1 MNDLKDMTIFSSTHQ
16 VRWDNLDPNGHLRNS
31 AYLDLSVQAR
41 FDFFAA
47 GGFTPAEF
55 ARHGVGPVV
64 LSETLTY
71 KRECFLLETL
81 RIEVRITRLKED
93 GSRFSLATDI
103 YKADGELAAQVSVD
117 AAVFHLAKRR
127 IGPAPGPMLEILRAG
142 LVQSESKNREST

>member
-1 MNDLKDMTIFSSTHQ
+1 MKNFSSEHR
-16 VRWDNLDPNGHLRNS
+16 VRWDNLDANGHMRNS

-71 KRECFLLETL
+71 KQECFLLETL
-81 RIEVRITRLKED
+81 RIEVRITQIKED
-93 GSRFSLATDI
+93 GSRFSLVTDI
-103 YKADGELAAQVSVD
+103 YKSGGELAATVSVD
-117 AAVFHLAKRR
+117 AAVFHLSRRR
-127 IGPAPGPMLEILRAG
+127 IGPAPESMLEILKSG
-142 LVQSESKNREST
+142 LATPDQENPESA

>member
-1 MNDLKDMTIFSSTHQ
+1 MKTFFSEHQ
-16 VRWDNLDPNGHLRNS
+16 VRWDNLDANGHMRNS

-71 KRECFLLETL
+71 KQECFLLETL
-81 RIEVRITRLKED
+81 RIEVRITQIKED
-93 GSRFSLATDI
+93 GSRFSLVTDI
-103 YKADGELAAQVSVD
+103 YKPGGELAATVSVD
-117 AAVFHLAKRR
+117 AAVFHLSRRR
-127 IGPAPGPMLEILRAG
+127 IGPAPEPMLEILKSG
-142 LVQSESKNREST
+142 LANPDQENPESA

>member
-1 MNDLKDMTIFSSTHQ
+1 MKNFSSEHR
-16 VRWDNLDPNGHLRNS
+16 VRWDNLDANGHMRNS

-71 KRECFLLETL
+71 KQECFLLETL
-81 RIEVRITRLKED
+81 RIEVRITQIKED
-93 GSRFSLATDI
+93 GSRFSLVTDI
-103 YKADGELAAQVSVD
+103 YKSGGELAATVSVD
-117 AAVFHLAKRR
+117 AAVFHLSRRR
-127 IGPAPGPMLEILRAG
+127 IGPAPESMLEILKSG
-142 LVQSESKNREST
+142 LANPDQENPESA

>member
-1 MNDLKDMTIFSSTHQ
+1 MKTFFSEHQ
-16 VRWDNLDPNGHLRNS
+16 VRWDNLDANGHMRNS

-71 KRECFLLETL
+71 KQECFLLETL
-81 RIEVRITRLKED
+81 RIEVRITQIKKD
-93 GSRFSLATDI
+93 GSRFSLVTDI
-103 YKADGELAAQVSVD
+103 YKAGGELAATVSVD
-117 AAVFHLAKRR
+117 AAVFHLSKRR
-127 IGPAPGPMLEILRAG
+127 IGPAPESMLEILKSG
-142 LVQSESKNREST
+142 LANPDQENP

>member
-1 MNDLKDMTIFSSTHQ
+1 MKNFFSEHQ
-16 VRWDNLDPNGHLRNS
+16 VRWDNLDANGHMRNS

-71 KRECFLLETL
+71 KQECFLLETL
-81 RIEVRITRLKED
+81 RIEVR
-93 GSRFSLATDI
+93 
-103 YKADGELAAQVSVD
+103 
-117 AAVFHLAKRR
+117 
-127 IGPAPGPMLEILRAG
+127 
-142 LVQSESKNREST
+142 

>member
-1 MNDLKDMTIFSSTHQ
+1 MKNFFSEHQ
-16 VRWDNLDPNGHLRNS
+16 VRWDNLDANGHMRNS

-71 KRECFLLETL
+71 KQECFLLETL
-81 RIEVRITRLKED
+81 RIEVRITQIKED
-93 GSRFSLATDI
+93 GSRFSLVTDI
-103 YKADGELAAQVSVD
+103 YKSGGELAATVSVD
-117 AAVFHLAKRR
+117 AAVFHLSRRR
-127 IGPAPGPMLEILRAG
+127 IGPAPESMLEILKSG
-142 LVQSESKNREST
+142 LANPDQENPESA

>member
-1 MNDLKDMTIFSSTHQ
+1 MKNFFSEHQ
-16 VRWDNLDPNGHLRNS
+16 VRWDNLDANGHMRNS

-71 KRECFLLETL
+71 KQECFLLETL
-81 RIEVRITRLKED
+81 RIEVRITQIKED
-93 GSRFSLATDI
+93 GSRFSLVTDI
-103 YKADGELAAQVSVD
+103 YKSGGELAATVSVD
-117 AAVFHLAKRR
+117 AAVFHLSRRR
-127 IGPAPGPMLEILRAG
+127 IGPAPESMLEALKSG
-142 LVQSESKNREST
+142 LANPEQENPESA

>member
-1 MNDLKDMTIFSSTHQ
+1 MKTFFSEHQ
-16 VRWDNLDPNGHLRNS
+16 VRWDNLDANGHMRNS

-71 KRECFLLETL
+71 KQECFLLETL
-81 RIEVRITRLKED
+81 RIEVRITQIKED
-93 GSRFSLATDI
+93 GSRFSLVTDI
-103 YKADGELAAQVSVD
+103 YKSGGELAATVSVD
-117 AAVFHLAKRR
+117 AAVFHLSRRR
-127 IGPAPGPMLEILRAG
+127 IGPAPESMLEILKSG
-142 LVQSESKNREST
+142 LANPDQENPESA

>member
-1 MNDLKDMTIFSSTHQ
+1 MKTFFSEHH
-16 VRWDNLDPNGHLRNS
+16 VRWDNLDANGHMRNS

-71 KRECFLLETL
+71 KQECFLLETL
-81 RIEVRITRLKED
+81 RIEVRITQIKKD
-93 GSRFSLATDI
+93 GSRFSLVTDI
-103 YKADGELAAQVSVD
+103 YKAGGELAATVSVD
-117 AAVFHLAKRR
+117 AAVFHLSKRR
-127 IGPAPGPMLEILRAG
+127 IGPAPESMLEILKSG
-142 LVQSESKNREST
+142 LANPDQENP